1 MEINKGKA
9 LRNINN
15 EIAGASHETIN
26 ALLEHFAYSIA
37 GIQSWDELTDAEK
50 KIVPKE
56 VFEKLTFVEP
66 ENQTKEKT
74 LKKVISTTE
83 AMLKNYHKPIK
94 FKVIG
99 IDWDCFA
106 DPSHY
111 NLPIE
116 TIIEAEDEDDVV
128 DKLSDKYGWCI
139 NSVEDIIPIP

>member
-1 MEINKGKA
+1 MK
-9 LRNINN
+9 
-15 EIAGASHETIN
+15 
-26 ALLEHFAYSIA
+26 
-37 GIQSWDELTDAEK
+37 
-50 KIVPKE
+50 
-56 VFEKLTFVEP
+56 
-66 ENQTKEKT
+66 NQIKEKT
-74 LKKVISTTE
+74 LKKIISTTE
-83 AMLKNYHKPIK
+83 TMLKDHHKPIK

-128 DKLSDKYGWCI
+128 DELSDKYGWCI